1 MPGPSRPTDRSADRA
16 PSRGGSPAFG
26 RSTKQRRLLL
36 EIVTREGRP
45 LSPGELLELARETLP
60 TIGLSTVYRTI
71 RALEDAREIAAVEVP
86 GQPPRYEL
94 AQVAAH
100 HHHHFHCIACDR
112 VFDLD
117 GCPGGMKSLLPSGFT
132 LEQHTLVL
140 SGRCRECGA

>member
-1 MPGPSRPTDRSADRA
+1 MPAPSRPTDGAAS
-16 PSRGGSPAFG
+16 AFG

-45 LSPGELLELARETLP
+45 LSPGELLELARAALP

-71 RALEDAREIAAVEVP
+71 RALEEAREIAAVEVP

-94 AQVAAH
+94 AQVAAR
-100 HHHHFHCIACDR
+100 HHHHFHCVACDR
-112 VFDLD
+112 VYDLE
-117 GCPGGMKSLLPSGFT
+117 GCPGGMRNLLPSGFT

-140 SGRCRECGA
+140 TGRCRDCGE